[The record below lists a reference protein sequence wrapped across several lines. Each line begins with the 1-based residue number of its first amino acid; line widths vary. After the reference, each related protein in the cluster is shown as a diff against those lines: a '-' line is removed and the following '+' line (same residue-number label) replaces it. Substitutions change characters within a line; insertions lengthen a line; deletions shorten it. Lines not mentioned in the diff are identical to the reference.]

1 MSRFKIRIGTRKSN
15 LALWQAKTVANK
27 LKEIGFQSSIIT
39 LKSDGDINPTQ
50 PLYSFG
56 IQGVF
61 TKTLDSALLEKKIDI
76 AVHSLKDVPT
86 SLPSEIVLGAV
97 LKRGNPYDII
107 IHNKQDGCQKNG
119 FIGTGSLRR
128 KAQWL
133 SKYPADKIQPIRGNI
148 QSRIKKLNT
157 KELKGIIISN
167 AAIERL
173 SIKDIKFEKLDWM
186 IPAPSQGAIG
196 VACLNN
202 NQLIRENL
210 SKINCEETSYCTKL
224 EREFLKILEGG
235 CSAPIGGIAR
245 IEKKNVDFKGGVF
258 SLDGKASELCSHK
271 FLINADPI
279 SMGQKIANKLLEKGG
294 DKIISSIKNKL

>member
-1 MSRFKIRIGTRKSN
+1 MC
-15 LALWQAKTVANK
+15 L
-27 LKEIGFQSSIIT
+27 SI
-39 LKSDGDINPTQ
+39 KR
-50 PLYSFG
+50 
-56 IQGVF
+56 
-61 TKTLDSALLEKKIDI
+61 
-76 AVHSLKDVPT
+76 T
-86 SLPSEIVLGAV
+86 S
-97 LKRGNPYDII
+97 
-107 IHNKQDGCQKNG
+107 
-119 FIGTGSLRR
+119 RR

-196 VACLNN
+196 VACLKN

-235 CSAPIGGIAR
+235 CSAPIGGIAK

-258 SLDGKASELCSHK
+258 SLDGKASELCYHK
-271 FLINADPI
+271 FLINMDPI